1 MFGTSMSEMG
11 KVANPGF
18 ALSMHKG
25 KDFSL
30 CVCWR
35 EEGKERFVLAGK
47 SAILCV

>member
-1 MFGTSMSEMG
+1 MFDTSMSEMG

-30 CVCWR
+30 GVCVCML
-35 EEGKERFVLAGK
+35 ERGGERAICAGW
-47 SAILCV
+47 